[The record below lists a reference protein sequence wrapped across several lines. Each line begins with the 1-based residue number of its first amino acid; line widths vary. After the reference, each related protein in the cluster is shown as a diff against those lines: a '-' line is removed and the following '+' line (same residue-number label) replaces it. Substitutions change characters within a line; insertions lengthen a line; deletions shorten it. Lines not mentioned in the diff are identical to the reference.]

1 VFPPRAFAPDRCH
14 TTKAVT
20 YRRIVVGTDGSDAA
34 DRAVGHAAWLS
45 RRLGADLLVSHAYG
59 GSHDPAEGRRLGA
72 SVLRDACARIGE
84 APVPTSHLRQGDA
97 TDVLVSVAREE
108 NADLI
113 VVGNRGLGNRR
124 VLMGTV
130 PARVAGTAPCDV
142 LVAHTSDPREPG
154 VARVVI
160 GSDGSATAQ
169 RAEAVAVALADALGA
184 ERETVRVTGEEAAG
198 GLVRLADA
206 RAADVIAVGNKGLV
220 GARRFLTSVPSR
232 VARRAGCHV
241 LLVKTT

>member
-1 VFPPRAFAPDRCH
+1 
-14 TTKAVT
+14 
-20 YRRIVVGTDGSDAA
+20 
-34 DRAVGHAAWLS
+34 
-45 RRLGADLLVSHAYG
+45 
-59 GSHDPAEGRRLGA
+59 
-72 SVLRDACARIGE
+72 
-84 APVPTSHLRQGDA
+84 
-97 TDVLVSVAREE
+97 VLVSVARDD

-130 PARVAGTAPCDV
+130 PAKVAGTAPCDV

-154 VARVVI
+154 VVRVVI

-184 ERETVRVTGEEAAG
+184 ERETVRVTDEEAAG
-198 GLVRLADA
+198 GLVRVAEA
-206 RAADVIAVGNKGLV
+206 VAADVIAVGNKGLV

>member
-1 VFPPRAFAPDRCH
+1 
-14 TTKAVT
+14 VT
-20 YRRIVVGTDGSDAA
+20 YRRVVVGTDGSDAA
-34 DRAVGHAAWLS
+34 DRAVGHAAWLC
-45 RRLGADLLVSHAYG
+45 RRLGAELLVSHGYG
-59 GSHDPAEGRRLGA
+59 GGGRDAAEDRRLGT
-72 SVLRDACARIGE
+72 SVLRDACARIGQ
-84 APVPTSHLRQGDA
+84 APVPTAHLRQGDA
-97 TDVLVSVAREE
+97 ADALVSVARQER
-108 NADLI
+108 ADLI
-113 VVGNRGLGNRR
+113 VVGNRGLGTRR

-130 PARVAGTAPCDV
+130 AAKVAGSAPCDV
-142 LVAHTSDPREPG
+142 LVAHTSRPRGLG
-154 VARVVI
+154 VDRVVI

-198 GLVRLADA
+198 ALVRMAQD
-206 RAADVIAVGNKGLV
+206 RAADLIVVGNKGLV